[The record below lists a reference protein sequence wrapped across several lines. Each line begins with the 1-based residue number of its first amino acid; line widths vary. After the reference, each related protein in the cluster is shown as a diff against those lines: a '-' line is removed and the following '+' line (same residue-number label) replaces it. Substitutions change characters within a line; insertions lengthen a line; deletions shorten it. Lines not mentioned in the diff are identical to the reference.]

1 MRAILKEQ
9 EVGLDPHFKY
19 RGKNQTR
26 VETFSDAAFALA
38 ITLLVL
44 SSTVPTSFN
53 ELIISTRQIIPF
65 GACVTLIVVIWYQH
79 YLFFLQYGLQ
89 DIKTVAINT
98 ILIFL
103 ILVYVY
109 PLKFLTTFLFESV
122 SAILSGNI
130 QYLSAAYPDISSSN
144 IGFLMVFYGLGAAG
158 IFLVLA
164 WMYHYAYKQRDMLQL
179 TKYEAYV
186 TIVSRRSNILM
197 AVIPLISSL
206 IAYLEPFG
214 SGATYAV
221 SGFIYFLY
229 TPLMFGH
236 ARIVRKHIESNFP
249 DISSS

>member
-1 MRAILKEQ
+1 MRQLLKDQ
-9 EVGLDPHFKY
+9 EVGLDPHFTY
-19 RGKNQTR
+19 RGKSQTR

-44 SSTVPTSFN
+44 SSTVPTSFT
-53 ELIISTRQIIPF
+53 ELVASTRQIIPF
-65 GACVTLIVVIWYQH
+65 GICVTLIAVIWYQH

-89 DIKTVAINT
+89 DVKTVSINT

-122 SAILSGNI
+122 NAIVSGNAKSLGLI
-130 QYLSAAYPDISSSN
+130 YPDISSDN

-158 IFLVLA
+158 IFMTLSWL
-164 WMYHYAYKQRDMLQL
+164 YHYAYKKRKMLGL
-179 TKYEAYV
+179 SEYESYMTK
-186 TIVSRRSNILM
+186 VSRRSNVLM
-197 AVIPLISSL
+197 AMIPLISSFV
-206 IAYLEPFG
+206 AFSKPFG
-214 SGATYAV
+214 DGAVYTI

-236 ARIVRKHIESNFP
+236 GYMVRKYVKKRFP
-249 DISSS
+249 ETISE